1 MLAVADEAGLWV
13 ERANGT
19 HKRLLLAT
27 KTTCKTTCLGG
38 PAVAWTP
45 DGKGL
50 AVGGVDPHTTGFD
63 LIDLATGHIS
73 QLRKPKPYVFYTPIA
88 FSPDGRSLSE
98 AVSSGDAGTASCCGE
113 ALEVARADGSHPS
126 VLHRF
131 GDPIHDGPGAA
142 TWSPDSTRIAFTD
155 DGRDPRDPRLA
166 IVDVESGQLQVLD
179 PHSVYDQSPAWSP
192 DGKRLAL
199 TQYNDS
205 AFTVATDGSGFTSL
219 GVRGT
224 VPLWLHD
231 GDVLVAAGTTGH
243 LIDLIP
249 QAQGPP
255 RTLVTLPSHE
265 QLLTLHEAH

>member
-1 MLAVADEAGLWV
+1 V
-13 ERANGT
+13 
-19 HKRLLLAT
+19 
-27 KTTCKTTCLGG
+27 
-38 PAVAWTP
+38 
-45 DGKGL
+45 
-50 AVGGVDPHTTGFD
+50 
-63 LIDLATGHIS
+63 
-73 QLRKPKPYVFYTPIA
+73 
-88 FSPDGRSLSE
+88 
-98 AVSSGDAGTASCCGE
+98 
-113 ALEVARADGSHPS
+113 VARADGSHPR

-166 IVDVESGQLQVLD
+166 IVDVESGQLWVLD

-199 TQYNDS
+199 TQYDDS

-224 VPLWLHD
+224 VPLWLHE

-255 RTLVTLPSHE
+255 RTLVTLPSRE